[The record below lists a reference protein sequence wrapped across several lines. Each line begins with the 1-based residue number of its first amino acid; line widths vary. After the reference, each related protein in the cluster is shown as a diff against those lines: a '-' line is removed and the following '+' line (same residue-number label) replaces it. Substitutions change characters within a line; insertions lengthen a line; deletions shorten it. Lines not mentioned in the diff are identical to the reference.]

1 MAGRFE
7 GLSNLEWSLFKGIFL
22 KPPEKRE
29 PGMPHSS
36 FRYVLTNLLYILI
49 LRCR

>member
-7 GLSNLEWSLFKGIFL
+7 GLSNLEWSLFEDIFP

-36 FRYVLTNLLYILI
+36 F
-49 LRCR
+49 